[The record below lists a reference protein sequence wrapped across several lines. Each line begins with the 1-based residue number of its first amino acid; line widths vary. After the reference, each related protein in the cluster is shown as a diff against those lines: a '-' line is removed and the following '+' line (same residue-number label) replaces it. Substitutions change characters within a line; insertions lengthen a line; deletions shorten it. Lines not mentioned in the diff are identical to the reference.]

1 MTDGPRTDSVSDD
14 DGPPPG
20 HLTAGNAPLT
30 LYIQNL
36 LQRLRVLDGR
46 RPMLWD
52 ITVTGFWV
60 VVAVLDYSTGGW
72 RTVARN
78 VEAPEPLVLLM
89 SLCFS
94 VPLLW
99 RRRRP
104 VTVLVLMVPVSL
116 VNIWAGAVVQAALL
130 QLIPVYTI
138 ALRLPLRTLAWS
150 GLLMCLPAAAGAIL
164 IPGASGRQLVS
175 YLWGIAFVTMLA
187 IAVRT
192 RREYTEALV
201 ERAHRL
207 ERERDQQALL
217 AAAGERARIAREMH
231 DIIGHNLSV
240 ITGLADGGAYAAA
253 KSPERA
259 AQALEAIGTTSR
271 QALGELRRV
280 LGVLREPVPA
290 AELAPQPSLTD
301 LDALL
306 TGVQEA
312 GLAVRL
318 TVHGDPPPVP
328 ASPGRQLAVY
338 RVVQESLTNT
348 LKHAG
353 PGATA
358 EVTLTYT
365 PTGLEVRTT
374 DSGGAPQPPGNES
387 PDHGRGI
394 SGMRERAQLYNGTLE
409 SGRLPAGGWHTRLR
423 LPPEDTS
430 P

>member
-1 MTDGPRTDSVSDD
+1 MHDEKSH
-14 DGPPPG
+14 PPG
-20 HLTAGNAPLT
+20 HLNPGTAPLT
-30 LYIQNL
+30 LYIQDL
-36 LQRLRVLDGR
+36 LQRLRAFDR
-46 RPMLWD
+46 RKPMHWD
-52 ITVTGFWV
+52 IAVTAFWV

-78 VEAPEPLVLLM
+78 REAPEQLVLLM

-99 RRRRP
+99 RRQRP
-104 VTVLVLMVPVSL
+104 VAVLVLMAPVSL
-116 VNIWAGAVVQAALL
+116 LNIWTGAVVQAAML
-130 QLIPVYTI
+130 QLIPAYTI
-138 ALRLPLRTLAWS
+138 ALRLPLGVLARS
-150 GLLMCLPAAAGAIL
+150 GLLMCLPAAAGALL
-164 IPGASGRQLVS
+164 IPGTADQQLVS
-175 YLWGIAFVTMLA
+175 YLWAFAFVTLLG

-207 ERERDQQALL
+207 ERERDQQSQL
-217 AAAGERARIAREMH
+217 AAAAERARIAREMH

-271 QALGELRRV
+271 QALTELRRV
-280 LGVLREPVPA
+280 LGVLSEPAPE
-290 AELAPQPSLTD
+290 AELAPQPSLAD
-301 LDALL
+301 LHVLL
-306 TGVQEA
+306 TGVREA
-312 GLAVRL
+312 GLPVRL
-318 TVHGDPPPVP
+318 TVHGSPPSEP
-328 ASPGRQLAVY
+328 ASPGRQLVVY

-353 PGATA
+353 PDPTA

-365 PTGLEVRTT
+365 PAGLEVLAT
-374 DSGGAPQPPGNES
+374 DTGGGGPQRGPGVDG
-387 PDHGRGI
+387 PGTGRGI
-394 SGMRERAQLYNGTLE
+394 SGMRERAALHNGTLE
-409 SGRLPAGGWHTRLR
+409 SGRLPTGGWQTRLR
-423 LPPEDTS
+423 LPPEEDTA